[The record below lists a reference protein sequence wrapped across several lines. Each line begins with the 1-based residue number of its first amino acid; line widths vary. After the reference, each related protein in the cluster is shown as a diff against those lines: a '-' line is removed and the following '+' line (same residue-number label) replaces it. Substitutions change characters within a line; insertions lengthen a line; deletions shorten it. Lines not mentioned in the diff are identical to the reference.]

1 MWLKGDYLDELSNK
15 LNPLNFQKNQQQHQQ
30 QQQQQNNAAQNK
42 PAAGTIS
49 GMLADFSRA
58 LGE

>member
-1 MWLKGDYLDELSNK
+1 MDDQGNK
-15 LNPLNFQKNQQQHQQ
+15 SMNMLNFQKQQ
-30 QQQQQNNAAQNK
+30 QQQQQQQQMQQTGGQNK

-58 LGE
+58 LGKKSTI